1 MKAFLLGSVL
11 LASASL
17 GACTKKNDVAT
28 LRHEAVS
35 VAKYYA
41 PKLDALDARVQ
52 TIFKRGS
59 TIPANLP
66 GIDTV
71 GQKLTEARDM
81 IIQLRGVIGPGADGK
96 SAVEKQADAAA
107 KDRKVEDLEK
117 LTHDTEMMLERGI
130 TVINDDLSSVES
142 WISQYDN
149 KQLAAVPTRTIE
161 PMPPAPPTP
170 VTEGAGATGQ
180 PPGAAPAAPA
190 QPAPGGAQPAPRPAQ
205 PAPRPAQPAPAPAH
219 P

>member
-1 MKAFLLGSVL
+1 MKCDVKSLLPGFVL
-11 LASASL
+11 LATASL
-17 GACTKKNDVAT
+17 GACAKKNDVAT

-35 VAKYYA
+35 VAKFYA

-52 TIFKRGS
+52 SIFKRGS

-66 GIDTV
+66 GIDAV

-81 IIQLRGVIGPGADGK
+81 IIQLRGVVGPGADGK

-107 KDRKVEDLEK
+107 KDRKTEDLEK
-117 LTHDTEMMLERGI
+117 LTHDTELMLERGI
-130 TVINDDLSSVES
+130 TVINDDLASVES

-149 KQLAAVPTRTIE
+149 KLLAMAPARAAA
-161 PMPPAPPTP
+161 PMP
-170 VTEGAGATGQ
+170 VTEGAPGTGQ
-180 PPGAAPAAPA
+180 PPGAAPAPGGAPA
-190 QPAPGGAQPAPRPAQ
+190 QPAPAGAQPPPAGAQPAPPA
-205 PAPRPAQPAPAPAH
+205 RPAPAPAH